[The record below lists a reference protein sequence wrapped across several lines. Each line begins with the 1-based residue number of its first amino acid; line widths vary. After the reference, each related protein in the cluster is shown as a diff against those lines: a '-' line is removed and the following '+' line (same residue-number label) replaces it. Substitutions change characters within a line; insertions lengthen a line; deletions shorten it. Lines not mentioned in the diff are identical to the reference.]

1 MEENKEPEVI
11 NNEEN
16 KGAKKKNN
24 SFSISSLVFS
34 LVGLLVAGLPCGI
47 AAIVTGI
54 MGLVKFKPE
63 EEKGKGMAIAGIIVG
78 AIDIITVIFYTVL
91 KAKVVI

>member
-16 KGAKKKNN
+16 KDVKKKNN
-24 SFSISSLVFS
+24 SFSVTSFVFS
-34 LVGLLVAGLPCGI
+34 LVGLLVAGFPCGV
-47 AAIVTGI
+47 AAVITGI

-63 EEKGKGMAIAGIIVG
+63 EEKGKGMAIAGIIIG
-78 AIDIITVIFYTVL
+78 IIDIVAVL
-91 KAKVVI
+91 LYSVQKAKLGV